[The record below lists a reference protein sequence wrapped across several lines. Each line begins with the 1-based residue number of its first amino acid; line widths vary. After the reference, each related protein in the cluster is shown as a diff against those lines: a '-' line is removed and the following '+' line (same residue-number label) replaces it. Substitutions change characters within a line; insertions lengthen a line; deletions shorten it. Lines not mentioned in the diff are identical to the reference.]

1 MRCLLAG
8 FIVGICALNV
18 NAEVVTK
25 TVTYKHGDVELEGY
39 LAYDDALEGR
49 RPGVLVV
56 HEWWG
61 LNDYAK
67 RRARML
73 AELGYVAFAADMY
86 GKGKVTAD
94 PKQASQW
101 ASHLTGD
108 AEQWRKRALVALK
121 VLREQP
127 QTEGDK
133 VAAIGYCFGGST
145 VLELAIG
152 GADVDGV
159 VSFHG
164 GLPKGIKPGADIGAK
179 VVICHG
185 GADSFVKPDDITR
198 FQNALNDAGVDWQMH
213 TYGGAQHSFTNPGAD
228 AYGMNGVKYDKAADR
243 RSWRHMQ
250 QLFDELFE

>member
-1 MRCLLAG
+1 MRCPLAC
-8 FIVGICALNV
+8 FIVCICALAAH
-18 NAEVVTK
+18 AEVVTK
-25 TVTYKHGDVELEGY
+25 TIAYKDGDVELEGY
-39 LAYDDALEGR
+39 LAYDDEIKGQ

-67 RRARML
+67 KRARML

-94 PKQASQW
+94 PTQAGQW
-101 ASHLTGD
+101 ARHLTGD
-108 AEQWRKRALVALK
+108 VDVWRKRALVALK
-121 VLREQP
+121 ELRDQP
-127 QTEGDK
+127 QADDDK

-145 VLELAIG
+145 VIELALG

-164 GLPKGIKPGADIGAK
+164 GLPKAVKPAADIGAK

-185 GADSFVKPDDITR
+185 GADSFVKPADVTN
-198 FQNALNDAGVDWQMH
+198 FQNALNAAEVDWQMH

-228 AYGMNGVKYDKAADR
+228 AYGMNGVKYNKAADR
-243 RSWRHMQ
+243 RSWVHMQ